1 MALID
6 QNPNNLTYWSK
17 IQWCVDWIRQLR
29 GRTSGGGGG
38 GTLAIGE
45 TVEGATPLR
54 MLYTDADGKL
64 QVSDGYQV
72 NGLPT
77 FSNYVINEGGLY
89 INTSNGSYSID
100 VLGGDP
106 RVGYFTSGGNSFF
119 INLPASATGNHTINY
134 PVDADGT
141 IALQEW
147 VNDQKGIVNG
157 IASLDSGGVVP
168 VDQLPFSVADYLG
181 TWDASTNAPFIE
193 DGEGGNGDFYVVS
206 TGGTQDLGS
215 GNITFSGG
223 NLVIY
228 NGTLGIWQKAGGL
241 ASATVTSVSSADN
254 TWLTVANGTTTP
266 VLTVISAPKL
276 STARTINNVSFDG
289 TANILLNQ
297 AVNSQTGTTYTFVV
311 ADNQKLV
318 TANNAASQIYTVPT
332 NASQPFPVG
341 AQIDLIQLGTGNVTF
356 SPASVAVTLR
366 SRGGLLTVNGQY
378 TGVTLKKIGTNE
390 WVIMGNLL

>member
-17 IQWCVDWIRQLR
+17 IQWCIDWIRQLR

-64 QVSDGYQV
+64 QVSDSYEVQ
-72 NGLPT
+72 PT
-77 FSNYVINEGGLY
+77 YSNFFIREGSFF
-89 INTSNGSYSID
+89 IETSNGSYSINMLD
-100 VLGGDP
+100 DTPHIAYIDTNSNIFYVHFP
-106 RVGYFTSGGNSFF
+106 VG
-119 INLPASATGNHTINY
+119 ATGGHSINY

-228 NGTLGIWQKAGGL
+228 NGTLGIWQKGGGL
-241 ASATVTSVSSADN
+241 ATGTVTSVSSADN
-254 TWLTVANGTTTP
+254 TRVTVANGSTTP
-266 VLTVISAPKL
+266 VIEIVSAPKL

-318 TANNAASQIYTVPT
+318 TANNAASQTYTVPT
-332 NASQPFPVG
+332 NASQPFPIG

-356 SPASVAVTLR
+356 SPASGAVTLR